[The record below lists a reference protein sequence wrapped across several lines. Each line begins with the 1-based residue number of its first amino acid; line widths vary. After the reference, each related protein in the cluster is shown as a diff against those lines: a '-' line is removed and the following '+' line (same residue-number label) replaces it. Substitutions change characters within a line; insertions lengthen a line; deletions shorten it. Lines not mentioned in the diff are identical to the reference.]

1 MVQKNTVANSTAQHS
16 TAQHSTAQSNYA
28 RLYPL
33 ADTVL
38 DRKIFLLID
47 AKISEITLVL
57 AFLCAKM
64 HSILFFS

>member
-1 MVQKNTVANSTAQHS
+1 MVRINIIANS

-64 HSILFFS
+64 HSILFFLWR